1 MIRLR
6 RVLLSSAL
14 CLCFAGGALAV
25 QKAGAAQQVGV
36 SAAVNPSTR
45 GTPPAQTVRTI
56 TLGEKII
63 HNELIETDA
72 DGLLQILLA
81 DGTTFTVG
89 PSSTLKIDSFVY
101 DPDAGTASVT
111 ATLGKGVFRFIGGQ
125 TSKTPGGVT
134 LNTPV
139 GTVGIR
145 GAIGDLDFSRSD
157 GMLAYIVLRYGKEIT
172 LKEKGGQKAR
182 LYKPGYLIVVDG
194 KNKLEIKKTPPGW
207 TAFFQKLIGGHQGKN
222 GGAPKPPTAD
232 MVVASGIPA
241 TNSGL
246 PATANAIPLPTARPP
261 TDGDDFLGEANRDAL
276 RHEAIQAEPVG
287 GSGTPPDDGGSGTPP
302 DDGGS
307 GTPPDDGGGETHAE
321 IPLRVLTAQDVSG
334 STGVVGGTE
343 SADQA
348 VTLQVEEGASE
359 GTAELSQGPIT
370 LPVYN
375 DGVFAAHEM
384 TVAQSP
390 FGPLSGTAYSGP
402 GGFTAYLLGIEG
414 DPTRPFYAISGT
426 PTNVGTAFQGNGI
439 RHYSLTAD
447 PIQQL
452 GVPFMTDTIDLSSA
466 ASSDLLIAET
476 GNPADGSAKVFQ
488 SWLAI
493 NGSGPDQ
500 TSAVGVNVGALG
512 GDGFTLQRRGSISP
526 GGGVLPYSLYGQA
539 SALSGASSGAIFGP
553 NGENFVVSE
562 ATPGVGDHFYD
573 LPGDASAPGSGF
585 STIHIG
591 NLETTGTSSR
601 TFSGTYQGF
610 ASAVMAGTVFV
621 SGGVPSGT
629 IQGLAYNSDPASVKV
644 DFDPAAKSVGGA
656 LGVTFEPLSQAVTL
670 SFGHGIDGNGQNGAS
685 AYVDDN
691 TFGATAN
698 PDPAKTTAMGDGTGN
713 YEQSPDRE
721 AATYLVSSGSVPG
734 LSNMAFMQSV
744 ADPSGMSDYS
754 CSTCDFLKWGWW
766 GTQAQMVDATT
777 DPNTEVERLSAHLGT
792 WVVGDIADVSQLSTS
807 EASYRGLAVGSVVNG
822 SDSYVAAGRM
832 TLDYSFGSRE
842 GSLSISDFDGR
853 DFGGSMSGA
862 ASGKATF
869 GGSISGGSGYTEGT
883 VRGAF
888 VNDGSNVAAGVIGNF
903 DARDFSSGWSAT
915 GIIAG
920 QAYTPTK

>member
-1 MIRLR
+1 M
-6 RVLLSSAL
+6 
-14 CLCFAGGALAV
+14 
-25 QKAGAAQQVGV
+25 GV

-45 GTPPAQTVRTI
+45 GTPPTQAVRTI
-56 TLGEKII
+56 TLGERII

-145 GAIGDLDFSRSD
+145 GAIGDMDFSGSD

-172 LKEKGGQKAR
+172 LKEKGGKKAR
-182 LYKPGYLIVVDG
+182 LYKPGYLIVIDG

-207 TAFFQKLIGGHQGKN
+207 TAFFQKLIGGHRGKN

-232 MVVASGIPA
+232 MVVASGIPT

-261 TDGDDFLGEANRDAL
+261 TDGDNFLGEANRDAL

-287 GSGTPPDDGGSGTPP
+287 GNSGGSGTPP
-302 DDGGS
+302 DS
-307 GTPPDDGGGETHAE
+307 GGENYTN
-321 IPLRVLTAQDVSG
+321 IPLRVLTAQGISG
-334 STGVVGGTE
+334 PTGVVGGAP
-343 SADQA
+343 SADQ
-348 VTLQVEEGASE
+348 VVSLQVPYGSTE
-359 GTAELSQGPIT
+359 GTAALSQGPIT

-375 DGVFAAHEM
+375 DGVFTAHEM
-384 TVAQSP
+384 SVAQSP
-390 FGPLSGTAYSGP
+390 FGSLSGTAYSGP
-402 GGFTAYLLGIEG
+402 GGFTAYLLGIGG
-414 DPTRPFYAISGT
+414 DPTQPVYAISGT
-426 PTNVGTAFQGNGI
+426 PTNVDTAFQGNGI

-452 GVPFMTDTIDLSSA
+452 GVPFMTDTIDLSGA
-466 ASSDLLIAET
+466 ASSDLLVAET

-493 NGSGPDQ
+493 NGVGPDQ
-500 TSAVGVNVGALG
+500 TSAIGVNVGAVD

-526 GGGVLPYSLYGQA
+526 GDGVLPYSLYGEA
-539 SALSGASSGAIFGP
+539 SALSGASGGAIFGP

-585 STIHIG
+585 STIHVG
-591 NLETTGTSSR
+591 NLETTATPSR
-601 TFSGTYQGF
+601 TLSGTYQGF
-610 ASAVMAGTVFV
+610 ASAVMAGVAFD
-621 SGGVPSGT
+621 SEGVPIST
-629 IQGLAYNSDPASVKV
+629 TQGLAYNTDPGSVTV
-644 DFDPAAKSVGGA
+644 DFNPAAKSVGGV
-656 LGVTFEPLSQAVTL
+656 LGVTFEPIFESTVQDVTL
-670 SFGHGIDGNGQNGAS
+670 SFGHGIDGNSQNGAS
-685 AYVDDN
+685 AYIDDN
-691 TFGATAN
+691 IFGAAAN
-698 PDPAKTTAMGDGTGN
+698 PDPTQSRTVGDGS
-713 YEQSPDRE
+713 YEQSHDRE

-734 LSNMAFMQSV
+734 LSSMDFMQSV
-744 ADPSGMSDYS
+744 TGPSVVGDYS
-754 CSTCDFLKWGWW
+754 CNSCDFLKWGWW

-777 DPNTEVERLSAHLGT
+777 DPNKEVERLSAHLGT

-807 EASYRGLAVGSVVNG
+807 EASYRGLAVGTVLDG
-822 SDSYVAAGRM
+822 SNSYVAAGQM
-832 TLDYSFGSRE
+832 EMHYNFGTRS
-842 GSLSISDFDGR
+842 GPLSISDFDGR
-853 DFGGSMSGA
+853 SFGGSMSGA

-869 GGSISGGSGYTEGT
+869 GGGIDGPNYNGS

-888 VNDGSNVAAGVIGNF
+888 VNNGSDIAAGVIGNF
-903 DARDFSSGWSAT
+903 DAQDIMSGSSGWSAT

-920 QAYTPTK
+920 QAYTPTE